1 MENRRNFIKKTS
13 LLSLGMIGYSFNL
26 PIIKN
31 VGGVDISVI
40 TYSFQA
46 GTEDMETIIQYC
58 LDSKSDN
65 IELMGNHVERTIGM
79 PRSRRDSAD
88 WRANVSMKEFKKVK
102 KEFDQKGINI
112 FAYKPYCMSPRNK
125 DEEIEY
131 AMKATKALGADYV
144 TAELTDETNTKR
156 ISYYAEKHDVKVGYH
171 GHLQST
177 DIAWNF
183 ALDNS
188 KNNYINLDIGHYIAV
203 GGVNTKE
210 TLLKFIENN
219 HDRICSLHLKDRNAP
234 TETNPDDRDN
244 KIWGQ
249 GDTPIK
255 EVLLLMQKKS
265 YNFTATIER
274 EYPIPEGSNAVQEVI
289 RCMDCLLYT
298 SPSPRD

>member
-13 LLSLGMIGYSFNL
+13 LLSLGMIGYSFHL

-31 VGGVDISVI
+31 IGGVDISVI

-102 KEFDQKGINI
+102 KEFNQKGINI

-203 GGVNTKE
+203 GGANTKE

-289 RCMDCLLYT
+289 RCMDYCKSVLD
-298 SPSPRD
+298 S

>member
-13 LLSLGMIGYSFNL
+13 LLSLGMIGYSFHL

-31 VGGVDISVI
+31 IGGVDISVI

-203 GGVNTKE
+203 GGGNTKE

-244 KIWGQ
+244 KIWGH

-255 EVLLLMQKKS
+255 EVLLLMQKTS

-289 RCMDCLLYT
+289 RCMDYCKSVLD
-298 SPSPRD
+298 S

>member
-13 LLSLGMIGYSFNL
+13 LLSLGMVGYGFNL

-58 LDSKSDN
+58 LDSNSDN
-65 IELMGNHVERTIGM
+65 IELMGNHVERSIGM
-79 PRSRRDSAD
+79 PRSRKDSAD
-88 WRANVSMKEFKKVK
+88 WRANVSMREFKKVK
-102 KEFDQKGINI
+102 KEFDQKAINI

-131 AMKATKALGADYV
+131 AMKATKTLGADYV
-144 TAELTDETNTKR
+144 TAELTDVTNTKR

-177 DIAWNF
+177 DTAWDF

-203 GGVNTKE
+203 GGMNTKE

-255 EVLLLMQKKS
+255 EVLLLMQKNS
-265 YNFTATIER
+265 YGFTATIER
-274 EYPIPEGSNAVQEVI
+274 EYPIPQESNAVQEVI
-289 RCMDCLLYT
+289 RCMDYCKSVLD
-298 SPSPRD
+298 S

>member
-31 VGGVDISVI
+31 IGGVDISVI

-65 IELMGNHVERTIGM
+65 IELMGNHIERTIGM

-203 GGVNTKE
+203 GGGNTKE

-289 RCMDCLLYT
+289 RCMDYCKSVLD
-298 SPSPRD
+298 S

>member
-13 LLSLGMIGYSFNL
+13 LLSLGMIGYSFHL

-31 VGGVDISVI
+31 IGGVDISVI

-144 TAELTDETNTKR
+144 TAELTDESNTKR

-203 GGVNTKE
+203 GGGNTKE

-289 RCMDCLLYT
+289 RCMDYCKSVLD
-298 SPSPRD
+298 S

>member
-13 LLSLGMIGYSFNL
+13 ILSLGMIGYSFNL

-31 VGGVDISVI
+31 IGGVDISVI

-289 RCMDCLLYT
+289 RCMDYCKSVLD
-298 SPSPRD
+298 S

>member
-1 MENRRNFIKKTS
+1 MENRRDFIKKTS
-13 LLSLGMIGYSFNL
+13 LLSLGMIGYSFHL

-31 VGGVDISVI
+31 IGGVDISVI

-255 EVLLLMQKKS
+255 EVLLLMQKNS

-289 RCMDCLLYT
+289 RCMDYCKSVLD
-298 SPSPRD
+298 S

>member
-31 VGGVDISVI
+31 IGGVEISVI

-289 RCMDCLLYT
+289 RCMDYCKSVLD
-298 SPSPRD
+298 S

>member
-13 LLSLGMIGYSFNL
+13 LLSLGMIGYSFHL

-31 VGGVDISVI
+31 IGGVDISVI

-144 TAELTDETNTKR
+144 TAELTNETNTKR

-289 RCMDCLLYT
+289 RCMDYCKSVLD
-298 SPSPRD
+298 S

>member
-31 VGGVDISVI
+31 IGGVDISVI

-255 EVLLLMQKKS
+255 EVLLLMQRNS

-289 RCMDCLLYT
+289 RCMDYCKSVLD
-298 SPSPRD
+298 S

>member
-13 LLSLGMIGYSFNL
+13 LLSLGMIGYSFHL

-31 VGGVDISVI
+31 IGGVDISVI

-102 KEFDQKGINI
+102 KEFDQNGINI

-177 DIAWNF
+177 DIAWDF

-203 GGVNTKE
+203 GGANTKE

-255 EVLLLMQKKS
+255 EVLLLMQKNS

-289 RCMDCLLYT
+289 RCMDYCKSVLD
-298 SPSPRD
+298 S

>member
-13 LLSLGMIGYSFNL
+13 LLSLGMVSYGYNL

-31 VGGVDISVI
+31 VGWVDISVI

-46 GTEDMETIIQYC
+46 GTEDMETIIKYC
-58 LDSKSDN
+58 LDSNSDN
-65 IELMGNHVERTIGM
+65 IELMGNHIERSIGM
-79 PRSRRDSAD
+79 PRSRRDSGD

-102 KEFDQKGINI
+102 KRFEEKGINI

-131 AMKATKALGADYV
+131 AMKATKTLGADYV
-144 TAELTDETNTKR
+144 TAELTDVTNTKR

-177 DIAWNF
+177 DTAWDF

-188 KNNYINLDIGHYIAV
+188 KNNFINLDIGHYIAV

-255 EVLLLMQKKS
+255 EVLLLMQKNS
-265 YNFTATIER
+265 YGFTATIER
-274 EYPIPEGSNAVQEVI
+274 EYPIPQESNAVQEVI
-289 RCMDCLLYT
+289 RCMDYCKSVLD
-298 SPSPRD
+298 S

>member
-31 VGGVDISVI
+31 IGGVDISVI

-274 EYPIPEGSNAVQEVI
+274 EYSIPEGSNAVQEVI
-289 RCMDCLLYT
+289 RCMDYCKSVLD
-298 SPSPRD
+298 S

>member
-31 VGGVDISVI
+31 IGGVDISVI

-183 ALDNS
+183 ALDTS

-289 RCMDCLLYT
+289 RCMDYCKSVLD
-298 SPSPRD
+298 S

>member
-13 LLSLGMIGYSFNL
+13 LLSLGMIGYSFHL

-31 VGGVDISVI
+31 IGGVDISVI

-177 DIAWNF
+177 DIAWDF

-255 EVLLLMQKKS
+255 EVLLLMQKNS

-289 RCMDCLLYT
+289 RCMDYCKSVLD
-298 SPSPRD
+298 S

>member
-13 LLSLGMIGYSFNL
+13 LLSLGMIGYSFHL

-31 VGGVDISVI
+31 IGGVDISVI

-203 GGVNTKE
+203 GGLNTKE

-219 HDRICSLHLKDRNAP
+219 HDKICSLHLKDRNAP

-289 RCMDCLLYT
+289 RCMDYCKSVLD
-298 SPSPRD
+298 S

>member
-13 LLSLGMIGYSFNL
+13 LLSLGMIGYSFHL

-31 VGGVDISVI
+31 IGGVDISVI

-203 GGVNTKE
+203 GGGNTKE

-289 RCMDCLLYT
+289 RCMDYCKSVLD
-298 SPSPRD
+298 S

>member
-13 LLSLGMIGYSFNL
+13 LLSLGMIGYSFRL

-31 VGGVDISVI
+31 IGGVDISVI

-289 RCMDCLLYT
+289 RCMDYCKSVLD
-298 SPSPRD
+298 S

>member
-31 VGGVDISVI
+31 IGGVDISVI

-131 AMKATKALGADYV
+131 AMKATNALGADYV
-144 TAELTDETNTKR
+144 TAELTDESNTKR

-255 EVLLLMQKKS
+255 EVLLLMQKNS

-289 RCMDCLLYT
+289 RCMDYCKSVLD
-298 SPSPRD
+298 S

>member
-46 GTEDMETIIQYC
+46 GTEEMETIIQYC

-177 DIAWNF
+177 DIAWDF

-289 RCMDCLLYT
+289 RCMDYCKSVLD
-298 SPSPRD
+298 S

>member
-13 LLSLGMIGYSFNL
+13 LLSLGMIGYSFHL

-31 VGGVDISVI
+31 IGGVDISVI

-177 DIAWNF
+177 DIAWDF

-203 GGVNTKE
+203 GGANTKE

-255 EVLLLMQKKS
+255 EVLLLMQKNS

-289 RCMDCLLYT
+289 RCMDYCKSVLD
-298 SPSPRD
+298 S

>member
-31 VGGVDISVI
+31 IGGVDISVI

-203 GGVNTKE
+203 GGENTKE

-289 RCMDCLLYT
+289 RCMDYCKSVLD
-298 SPSPRD
+298 S

>member
-31 VGGVDISVI
+31 IGGVDISVI

-274 EYPIPEGSNAVQEVI
+274 EYPIPEGSNAVLVVI
-289 RCMDCLLYT
+289 KCMDYCKSVLD
-298 SPSPRD
+298 S

>member
-31 VGGVDISVI
+31 IGGVDISVI

-156 ISYYAEKHDVKVGYH
+156 ISYYAEKHYVKVGYH

-289 RCMDCLLYT
+289 RCMDYCKSVLD
-298 SPSPRD
+298 S

>member
-13 LLSLGMIGYSFNL
+13 LLSLGMIGYSFHL

-31 VGGVDISVI
+31 IGGVDISVI

-144 TAELTDETNTKR
+144 TAELTNETNTKR

-203 GGVNTKE
+203 GGGNTKE

-255 EVLLLMQKKS
+255 EVLLLMQKNS

-289 RCMDCLLYT
+289 RCMDYCKSVLD
-298 SPSPRD
+298 S

>member
-13 LLSLGMIGYSFNL
+13 LLSLGMIGYSFHL

-31 VGGVDISVI
+31 IGGVDISVI

-203 GGVNTKE
+203 GGANTKE

-289 RCMDCLLYT
+289 RCMDYCKSVLD
-298 SPSPRD
+298 S

>member
-13 LLSLGMIGYSFNL
+13 LLSLGMIGYSFHL

-31 VGGVDISVI
+31 IGGVDISVI

-102 KEFDQKGINI
+102 KEFDQNGINI

-289 RCMDCLLYT
+289 RCMDYCKSVLD
-298 SPSPRD
+298 S

>member
-13 LLSLGMIGYSFNL
+13 LLSLGMIGYSFHL

-31 VGGVDISVI
+31 IGGVDISVI

-102 KEFDQKGINI
+102 KEFNQKGINI

-177 DIAWNF
+177 DIAWDF

-203 GGVNTKE
+203 GGLNTKE

-234 TETNPDDRDN
+234 TENNPDDRDN

-255 EVLLLMQKKS
+255 EVLLLMQKNS

-289 RCMDCLLYT
+289 RCMDYCKSVLD
-298 SPSPRD
+298 S

>member
-13 LLSLGMIGYSFNL
+13 LLSLGMIGYSFHL

-31 VGGVDISVI
+31 IGGVDISVI

-171 GHLQST
+171 GHLQSA

-289 RCMDCLLYT
+289 RCMDYCKSVLD
-298 SPSPRD
+298 S

>member
-13 LLSLGMIGYSFNL
+13 LLSLGMIGYSFHL
-26 PIIKN
+26 PIIKDI
-31 VGGVDISVI
+31 GGVDISVI

-156 ISYYAEKHDVKVGYH
+156 ISHYAEKHDVKVGYH

-255 EVLLLMQKKS
+255 EVLLLMQKNS

-289 RCMDCLLYT
+289 RCMDYCKSVLD
-298 SPSPRD
+298 S

>member
-13 LLSLGMIGYSFNL
+13 LLSLGMIGYSFHL

-31 VGGVDISVI
+31 IGGVDISVI

-156 ISYYAEKHDVKVGYH
+156 ISHYAEKHDVKVGYH

-203 GGVNTKE
+203 GGLNTKE

-289 RCMDCLLYT
+289 RCMDYCKSVLD
-298 SPSPRD
+298 S